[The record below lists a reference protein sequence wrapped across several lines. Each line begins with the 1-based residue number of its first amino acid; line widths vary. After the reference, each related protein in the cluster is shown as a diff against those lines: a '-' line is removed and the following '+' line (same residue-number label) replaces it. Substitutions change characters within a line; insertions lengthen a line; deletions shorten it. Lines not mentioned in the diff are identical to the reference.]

1 MADTCNRHQVQENTT
16 SFTKE
21 HFISVWLVWWRRWRE
36 VFKPIKEGNKTRKC
50 NQGYSPNSIKNHF
63 FFTVIIKFLTIGS
76 FQEML
81 RQEAVEAIAKLKIRK
96 FRRRV
101 KDSSHYAI
109 KQVEQERRDSEVCA
123 VCLDEFQN
131 NQVRIDET
139 E

>member
-1 MADTCNRHQVQENTT
+1 MQPRLL
-16 SFTKE
+16 SKF
-21 HFISVWLVWWRRWRE
+21 
-36 VFKPIKEGNKTRKC
+36 
-50 NQGYSPNSIKNHF
+50 NQKSL

-101 KDSSHYAI
+101 KDSSRYAI
-109 KQVEQERRDSEVCA
+109 KQVEQERRDSDVCA

>member
-1 MADTCNRHQVQENTT
+1 MQPRLL
-16 SFTKE
+16 SKF
-21 HFISVWLVWWRRWRE
+21 
-36 VFKPIKEGNKTRKC
+36 
-50 NQGYSPNSIKNHF
+50 NQKSL

-139 E
+139 EWPKLVQDVPSVKRYFLFFPS